1 MTCHHV
7 VLATTVQTIIHS
19 MEEIVN
25 DVQDQALE
33 AVLKVVRS
41 SSSDLTQIIED
52 SLNRLDNPFSMFNSE
67 AKRQKYYDDK
77 LGNS

>member
-1 MTCHHV
+1 
-7 VLATTVQTIIHS
+7 

-25 DVQDQALE
+25 DVQDQARE

-67 AKRQKYYDDK
+67 AKKAEILRRQIGK
-77 LGNS
+77 